1 MVLEQYLTVS
11 LSDFKQA
18 GLFKPGKREKALF
31 EWKRGE
37 DYASIT
43 AVTDDTGAEGFP
55 PLVFL
60 SYYSDGEPVEQG
72 LTLYWHNLYNGGGFY
87 YFGCPVSG
95 LACEKLYYSPEHR
108 LFGGR
113 VATGAPY
120 LKNLRAAEIAAIKAA
135 PYRWRILN
143 REPRAVEF

>member
-1 MVLEQYLTVS
+1 METGG
-11 LSDFKQA
+11 
-18 GLFKPGKREKALF
+18 GLRKYNRRNGRY
-31 EWKRGE
+31 RG
-37 DYASIT
+37 
-43 AVTDDTGAEGFP
+43 GGGFP

-108 LFGGR
+108 LFIGR

>member
-18 GLFKPGKREKALF
+18 GLFKRGKREKALF

-37 DYASIT
+37 EYASLT
-43 AVTDDTGAEGFP
+43 AVTDGTGFVPFA
-55 PLVFL
+55 VL
-60 SYYSDGEPVEQG
+60 SFYYNGEPVEQSV
-72 LTLYWHNLYNGGGFY
+72 TLYWHNLYNGGGFY

-95 LACEKLYYSPEHR
+95 LSCEKLYFCPER
-108 LFGGR
+108 RQFIGR
-113 VATGAPY
+113 VATGAKY
-120 LKNLRAAEIAAIKAA
+120 LHNLRDAERRAVEAR

>member
-60 SYYSDGEPVEQG
+60 SYYCDGEPVEQG

-108 LFGGR
+108 LFIGR

-120 LKNLRAAEIAAIKAA
+120 LNNLRAAEIAAIKAA

>member
-1 MVLEQYLTVS
+1 MTVS

-18 GLFKPGKREKALF
+18 GLFKRGKREKALF

-72 LTLYWHNLYNGGGFY
+72 VTLYWHNLYNGGGFY

-108 LFGGR
+108 RFIGR

-120 LKNLRAAEIAAIKAA
+120 LNNLRAAEIAAITAA